1 MTTNLPEPLLA
12 LTNVNTFYG
21 QAQVHFD
28 LSITVRARATSSAC
42 SAAMPAASRRR

>member
-1 MTTNLPEPLLA
+1 MTTGASEPLLA

-28 LSITVRARATSSAC
+28 LS
-42 SAAMPAASRRR
+42 ASRRR